1 MIDQGLLGSVS
12 LSIAADILLGG
23 ESRGTGYFSILLVL
37 KSQPSPISFSIYLID
52 FTAPEEDRRRRVF
65 NTAARRLQRGAIL

>member
-12 LSIAADILLGG
+12 LSIAANILLGG

-37 KSQPSPISFSIYLID
+37 KTQPSAISFSISLD
-52 FTAPEEDRRRRVF
+52 RLHRAGRGSAPASF
-65 NTAARRLQRGAIL
+65 W